1 MQIDISSNKVSNL
14 KKKKRFYFP
23 LQDNKFPKVTD
34 NLVLEF
40 TIAED
45 MLWRLALIFE
55 VMFPAVD
62 DHA

>member
-14 KKKKRFYFP
+14 KKKRFYFP
-23 LQDNKFPKVTD
+23 LQNNKFPKVTD
-34 NLVLEF
+34 NSVLEF

-45 MLWRLALIFE
+45 MFWRLALIFE
-55 VMFPAVD
+55 AMFPAVD